1 MVHFTNTLL
10 GKFSDHGLVEFFP
23 IGMSAD
29 ENLFSNGNG
38 NERNVASASNGYNG
52 CHPDHEL
59 PCNKEEIRI
68 GWLQE
73 FPARIIENVR

>member
-1 MVHFTNTLL
+1 M
-10 GKFSDHGLVEFFP
+10 D
-23 IGMSAD
+23 AD

-52 CHPDHEL
+52 CHPDHDL

-73 FPARIIENVR
+73 FSARIIENVR

>member
-1 MVHFTNTLL
+1 MVHFTNSLL
-10 GKFSDHGLVEFFP
+10 GKFSDLLFVHICPTGKGL
-23 IGMSAD
+23 D

-52 CHPDHEL
+52 CHPDHDL

-68 GWLQE
+68 G
-73 FPARIIENVR
+73 